1 MVITKYRDL
10 SMSPRSRY
18 FPQPRPIIVK
28 NWVFIELAIKINH
41 INTADV
47 VASAILSPGKTNLW
61 NCSDGTTEPAEP
73 KEITVFITT
82 AFG

>member
-28 NWVFIELAIKINH
+28 NWVFIELAIEINH
-41 INTADV
+41 INIAHVVVSALICGTAD
-47 VASAILSPGKTNLW
+47 G
-61 NCSDGTTEPAEP
+61 GTTEP
-73 KEITVFITT
+73 KEMTVFITT